1 MYKIF
6 TTLLTLVA
14 FVSYGQMQIKDP
26 KLKQGL
32 ESVTGK
38 PDISSQ
44 GIMNSS
50 FIAANGERF
59 LRFEMIL
66 DTTIAETWKLI
77 ATEEGIKKWMAPV
90 AILDLRIGGM
100 LKTNYNETAKIDDK
114 GTITLGIISYIPSEI
129 LTYKITLNELFA
141 EKCRKEDKNLQHI
154 IQLKSLGENKTKII
168 STMVGWG
175 QGKEWDEAYTFFE
188 KGNEWTFQKLLKS
201 LKK

>member
-50 FIAANGERF
+50 FIAANEERF
-59 LRFEMIL
+59 LQFEIIL
-66 DTTIAETWKLI
+66 NTTIAETWKLI

>member
-59 LRFEMIL
+59 LRFEIIL